1 MDGTPRA
8 LDARGLEGQRA
19 VSGARAAGLGRLRLE
34 ELHGRL
40 QAKNLQPGEL
50 SKSAPSL
57 LLTLPVSLLYYPS
70 LPPALPPSSLRT
82 QPLPIREAGARARL
96 KLNAST
102 FERGQVRVP
111 QRCVG
116 PREGERGVARGAR
129 GLCRFC
135 RPQGARPG
143 PPPPPAGGRG
153 RAPRRKFSLIN
164 ALFPVV
170 FVRCFLFPYI
180 LVKYILKP
188 YRSSHSDSWLE
199 PHAPPWVSTTH
210 NS

>member
-19 VSGARAAGLGRLRLE
+19 VSGTRAAGLGRLRLE
-34 ELHGRL
+34 ELYGRL
-40 QAKNLQPGEL
+40 QAKNLHPGEL

-57 LLTLPVSLLYYPS
+57 LLILPCVPTVLF
-70 LPPALPPSSLRT
+70 LPPSLLPASLPT

-135 RPQGARPG
+135 RPQGARPA
-143 PPPPPAGGRG
+143 PPARPAGPILTGG
-153 RAPRRKFSLIN
+153 S
-164 ALFPVV
+164 VE
-170 FVRCFLFPYI
+170 
-180 LVKYILKP
+180 
-188 YRSSHSDSWLE
+188 RSI
-199 PHAPPWVSTTH
+199 ST
-210 NS
+210 N